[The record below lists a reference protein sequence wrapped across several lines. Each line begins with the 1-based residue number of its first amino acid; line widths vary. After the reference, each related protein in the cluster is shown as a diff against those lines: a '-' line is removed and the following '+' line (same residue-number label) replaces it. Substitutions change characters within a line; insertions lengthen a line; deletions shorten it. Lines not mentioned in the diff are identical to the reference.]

1 MGRRVDIKP
10 LPSLERLNELLSYDP
25 ETGALTWKSVP
36 KGFQR
41 AKAGDPAGTIGA
53 KGYRVIG
60 IDRKYYL
67 AHRIIWK
74 LMTGSDPDDQIDHK
88 NTDRLNNRW
97 ENLRPV
103 ENGQNIQNS
112 NVRKDNLSG
121 VKGIHWDAS
130 HKKWRAVLRVNGK
143 TIRLGRFSS
152 KDDAANVIANARLSA
167 HGEFARLA

>member
-1 MGRRVDIKP
+1 
-10 LPSLERLNELLSYDP
+10 
-25 ETGALTWKSVP
+25 
-36 KGFQR
+36 
-41 AKAGDPAGTIGA
+41 
-53 KGYRVIG
+53 
-60 IDRKYYL
+60 
-67 AHRIIWK
+67 
-74 LMTGSDPDDQIDHK
+74 MTGSDPDDQIDHK

-152 KDDAANVIANARLSA
+152 KDDAANVIANARLSE